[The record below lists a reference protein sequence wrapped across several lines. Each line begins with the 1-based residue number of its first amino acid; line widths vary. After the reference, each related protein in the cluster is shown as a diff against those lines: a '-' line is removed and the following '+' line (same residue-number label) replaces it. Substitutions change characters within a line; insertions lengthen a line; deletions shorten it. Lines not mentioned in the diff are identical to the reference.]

1 MKFFNIVIFPVILA
15 LILAA
20 CATPPTE
27 DMNKAQ
33 DAVTRA
39 ENDADAVA
47 YAPNTLVRARDA
59 LTKMQSEADAKR
71 YDSAKSYAADAISNA
86 EKAISDGQ
94 AGAARA
100 RDEAATLVNGL
111 AVPLEETTNALNTA
125 RAADNINLD
134 YDTLSGDLDTAHQ
147 TYNDAQQSLGADNYP
162 DAIAKG
168 QNVRSMLSDINSS
181 INGAALAAS
190 RKQ

>member
-1 MKFFNIVIFPVILA
+1 MKIFKIIIFPVVLA

-27 DMNKAQ
+27 DMNRAQ

-47 YAPNTLVRARDA
+47 YAPNSLIRARDA
-59 LTKMQSEADAKR
+59 LTRMQSEADAKR
-71 YDSAKSYAADAISNA
+71 YDSAKSYASEAISNA
-86 EKAISDGQ
+86 ETAIADGQ

-100 RDEAATLVNGL
+100 REEAANLVNGL
-111 AVPLEETTNALNTA
+111 SVPLAETTNALNTA
-125 RAADNINLD
+125 READDINLD
-134 YDTLSGDLDTAHQ
+134 YNALSGDLDTAHR
-147 TYNDAQQSLGADNYP
+147 TYDDAQQSLGANDYP

-168 QNVRSMLSDINSS
+168 QNVRSILTDINSS
-181 INGAALAAS
+181 INNAAQAAS